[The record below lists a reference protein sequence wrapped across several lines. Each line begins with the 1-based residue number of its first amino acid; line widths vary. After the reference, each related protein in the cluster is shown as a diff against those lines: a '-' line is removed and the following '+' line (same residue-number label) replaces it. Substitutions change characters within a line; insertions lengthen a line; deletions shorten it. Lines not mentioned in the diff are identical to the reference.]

1 MLCRIVRKK
10 LQAYSNGE
18 LSGWQERRVAD
29 HLSRCPA
36 CAAEA
41 KELAN
46 AWAALD
52 VLTDTGACP
61 NLIDRVLARI
71 HEHEQQQARRI
82 PLLPFLRLTFAHAAL
97 YAMVIGFCAGFLG
110 GTLYPAGTSPD
121 VQANGLSDQEQYVDV
136 FSELPAAFP
145 GSVVAFFGDDEGE
158 E

>member
-10 LQAYSNGE
+10 LQAYNNGE
-18 LSGWQERRVAD
+18 LRGWQERRVAD

-46 AWAALD
+46 VWAALE
-52 VLTDTGACP
+52 VLTDTGVCP

-71 HEHEQQQARRI
+71 HEHEQQRARRI
-82 PLLPFLRLTFAHAAL
+82 LSLPFLRLTFAHAAL
-97 YAMVIGFCAGFLG
+97 YAMVIGFCTGFLG
-110 GTLYPAGTSPD
+110 STLYPAGTSPD

-145 GSVVAFFGDDEGE
+145 GSVVAFFGDNEGE